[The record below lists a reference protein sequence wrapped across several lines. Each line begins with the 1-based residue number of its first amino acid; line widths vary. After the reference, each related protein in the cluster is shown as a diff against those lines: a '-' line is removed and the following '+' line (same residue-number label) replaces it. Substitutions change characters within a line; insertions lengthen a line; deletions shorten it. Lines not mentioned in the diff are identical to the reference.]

1 MTISKTEWTK
11 KKKTHP
17 HPHYWQYRNIQLCC
31 GRLTQCWMQWNNRK
45 VDKTLSLQKND
56 NVPFTWFKS
65 RLFQPSPTGA
75 NLLPEKT
82 WVRDF
87 LDVNA
92 CASRSLPTTPWKR
105 KKMEQDFQY
114 FTPYNLHRIP
124 ALSCSGPIFDNLIFK
139 ANDQLKNQTSQ
150 VILIYSNLP

>member
-1 MTISKTEWTK
+1 
-11 KKKTHP
+11 
-17 HPHYWQYRNIQLCC
+17 
-31 GRLTQCWMQWNNRK
+31 MQWNNRK

-56 NVPFTWFKS
+56 NASFTWFKS

-92 CASRSLPTTPWKR
+92 CASRSLPTTPSKR
-105 KKMEQDFQY
+105 KKWEQDFQY

-124 ALSCSGPIFDNLIFK
+124 ALSCSGPIFDNLILQGQWSVK
-139 ANDQLKNQTSQ
+139 KSNITSCSDLLKSSLMVFNAIFS
-150 VILIYSNLP
+150 ISWIYPFSKVTKNNTK